1 MSSKKIGVLIAQL
14 GTPDAPT
21 ARALRPYLRQFLSD
35 PRVIETNRAL
45 WWVILN
51 LLVLPRRPARSAA
64 LYQRVWTERGSPLLF
79 HTLDQARGLEAA
91 LGGKAAV
98 EAGMRIGNPS
108 LAVAFESLRR
118 RGAERILVF
127 PMFPQYSG
135 TTTASI
141 YDGVFEYVKAQR
153 VVPALRFVPPYGA
166 HPAYIEALAAVAR
179 EEMARLPWRPE
190 KLLITFHGIP
200 RRYVEKGD
208 VYRLQVEET
217 TRLLVAAL
225 GLAPEDYLLAFQS
238 RFGKEEWLQP
248 YTDEKLR
255 ELGRSGLKRIAAIC
269 PGFAADCLETID
281 EIGHEGKRQF
291 EETGG
296 QELKLIPCLNAHPA
310 WIEGMA
316 RIALEELSGWI
327 DGA

>member
-1 MSSKKIGVLIAQL
+1 MASTRIGILVAQL

-35 PRVIETNRAL
+35 PRVIEANRAL

-51 LLVLPRRPARSAA
+51 FLVLPRRPARSAA
-64 LYQRVWTERGSPLLF
+64 LYRRVWTERGSPLLF

-91 LGGKAAV
+91 LGGSAVV

-108 LAVAFESLRR
+108 FAAAFDSLRR
-118 RGAERILVF
+118 RGAERVLVF

-141 YDGVFEYVKAQR
+141 YDGVFEYVKSQR
-153 VVPALRFVPPYGA
+153 VVPVLRFVPSYHA

-179 EEMARLPWRPE
+179 EELARLPWRPDRI
-190 KLLITFHGIP
+190 LITFHGIP

-208 VYRLQVEET
+208 IYRRHVEET
-217 TRLLVAAL
+217 TSLLVSAL
-225 GLAPEDYLLAFQS
+225 GLAPEDYVLTFQS
-238 RFGKEEWLQP
+238 RFGKEEWLKP
-248 YTDEKLR
+248 YTDETLA
-255 ELGRSGLKRIAAIC
+255 ELGRSGVKRIAAIC

-291 EETGG
+291 TEAGGEE
-296 QELKLIPCLNAHPA
+296 LRLIPCLNAHPA
-310 WIEGMA
+310 WIAGMA
-316 RIALEELSGWI
+316 RIAREELSGWL
-327 DGA
+327 DGG

>member
-1 MSSKKIGVLIAQL
+1 MDPTRTGILIAQL

-35 PRVIETNRAL
+35 PRVIEANRAL
-45 WWVILN
+45 WWAILN
-51 LLVLPRRPARSAA
+51 LFVLPRRPARSAA
-64 LYQRVWTERGSPLLF
+64 LYRRVWTERGSPLLF

-91 LGGKAAV
+91 LGGKALV

-108 LAVAFESLRR
+108 LAAAFDSLRR

-141 YDGVFEYVKAQR
+141 YDGVFDYLKGQR
-153 VVPALRFVPPYGA
+153 VVPTLRFVPPYHA
-166 HPAYIEALAAVAR
+166 HPAYIDALAAVAR
-179 EEMARLPWRPE
+179 EELARLAWRPE
-190 KLLITFHGIP
+190 KILITFHGIP

-208 VYRLQVEET
+208 VYPQHAGET
-217 TRLLVAAL
+217 TRLLASAL
-225 GLAPEDYLLAFQS
+225 GLAPEDYVLSFQS
-238 RFGKEEWLQP
+238 RFGREEWLRP
-248 YTDEKLR
+248 YTDEMLG
-255 ELGRSGLKRIAAIC
+255 ELGRSGVKRIAAIC

-291 EETGG
+291 EEAGG

-316 RIALEELSGWI
+316 RIAREELSGWL
-327 DGA
+327 DGR

>member
-1 MSSKKIGVLIAQL
+1 MASTRIGILVAQL

-45 WWVILN
+45 WWIILN

-64 LYQRVWTERGSPLLF
+64 LYRRVWTERGSPLLF

-91 LGGKAAV
+91 LGGSAVV

-108 LAVAFESLRR
+108 FAAAFDSLRR
-118 RGAERILVF
+118 RGAERVLVF

-141 YDGVFEYVKAQR
+141 YDGVFEYVKSQR
-153 VVPALRFVPPYGA
+153 VVPALRFVPSYHA

-179 EEMARLPWRPE
+179 EELARLPWRPDRI
-190 KLLITFHGIP
+190 LITFHGIP
-200 RRYVEKGD
+200 KRYVEKGD
-208 VYRLQVEET
+208 IYRSHVEET
-217 TRLLVAAL
+217 TRLLASAL
-225 GLAPEDYLLAFQS
+225 GLAPGDYVLAFQS
-238 RFGKEEWLQP
+238 RFGKEEWLKP
-248 YTDEKLR
+248 YTDETLA
-255 ELGRSGLKRIAAIC
+255 ELGRSGVKRIAAIC

-291 EETGG
+291 TEAGGEE
-296 QELKLIPCLNAHPA
+296 LRLIPCLNAHPA
-310 WIEGMA
+310 WIAGMA
-316 RIALEELSGWI
+316 RIAREELSGWL
-327 DGA
+327 DGG